1 MDIFLYLTKKESRNL
16 RNSLMKNLSFRLLNL
31 NSSTTV
37 VADWAQSGYT
47 TSSNDLDVVAVN
59 THLNQL
65 VSNDL
70 STLLRQ
76 LLVVSSRTS
85 LAISVTSNNDLR
97 VVLLSGLNQ
106 VRNILQILLRS
117 NLRLVDVE
125 EY

>member
-76 LLVVSSRTS
+76 LPDPS
-85 LAISVTSNNDLR
+85 
-97 VVLLSGLNQ
+97 
-106 VRNILQILLRS
+106 
-117 NLRLVDVE
+117 
-125 EY
+125 

>member
-1 MDIFLYLTKKESRNL
+1 MI
-16 RNSLMKNLSFRLLNL
+16 NLSFRLLNL

-37 VADWAQSGYT
+37 VADWAQSLHA
-47 TSSNDLDVVAVN
+47 TSSNDLDVVAVD

-65 VSNDL
+65 VSNGV

-76 LLVVSSRTS
+76 LLVVLSRTR
-85 LAISVTSNNDLR
+85 LAVSVTSNNDLR
-97 VVLLSGLNQ
+97 VVLLSDLSQIIN
-106 VRNILQILLRS
+106 VLQILLRS